1 MTNEGQM
8 MKFMHAAVRGVA
20 LGAVL
25 ALTVTTA
32 SADGYSAKGGPSERP
47 FSWTGFYVGAG
58 VGVGIGTTE
67 FSNGVNVDFSV
78 RGAQGILSGGYDAQ
92 VSPNVVLGVLVDYAF
107 GDVDGDLGGATA
119 TISNQWSIGG
129 RAGFLVTPKSLWYVN
144 AGWTRADFDL
154 SAPGIGFSKSLN
166 GFFVGGGVEQALTRD
181 VSLKLEYRFSD
192 YEDVSDNVIAGANID
207 NSVHSVR
214 LGVNWKFH

>member
-1 MTNEGQM
+1 
-8 MKFMHAAVRGVA
+8 MKFMHAAIRGVS

-47 FSWTGFYVGAG
+47 FSWTGFYVGGA
-58 VGVGIGTTE
+58 VGYGIGTSE
-67 FSNGVNVDFSV
+67 LSDGFDRADVSL
-78 RGAQGILSGGYDAQ
+78 RGAQGILSGGYDMQ
-92 VSPNVVLGVLVDYAF
+92 VSPNAVLGVLVDYAF
-107 GDVDGDLGGATA
+107 GDVDGDFLGSTL
-119 TISNQWSIGG
+119 TISNQWSIGA

-144 AGWTRADFDL
+144 AGWTRADFDI
-154 SAPGIGFSKSLN
+154 SAPGFGFDKSLN

-192 YEDVSDNVIAGANID
+192 YEDVNVTGTNVD